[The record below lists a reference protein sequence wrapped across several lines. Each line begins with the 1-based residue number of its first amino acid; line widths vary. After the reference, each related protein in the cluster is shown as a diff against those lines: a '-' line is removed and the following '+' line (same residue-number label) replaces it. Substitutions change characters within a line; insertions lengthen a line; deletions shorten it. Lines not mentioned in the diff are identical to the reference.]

1 MIYEPW
7 DEDALPV
14 VRFIQIL
21 AEIETLNSQ
30 KDQKSTNNQTDKM
43 GSFDILLFE
52 ISLMACATNYI

>member
-7 DEDALPV
+7 DEDALPI

-30 KDQKSTNNQTDKM
+30 KDQKKY
-43 GSFDILLFE
+43 E
-52 ISLMACATNYI
+52 